1 MSVFRVRAP
10 VFRVRAPI
18 LGILFAALVT
28 VAGTGAA
35 HASFSYL
42 SPGITC
48 SPVVRDKAYVDNL
61 LSLGLADPG
70 RNYFT
75 PGVGGPG
82 SSCAGGDDR
91 GYRNS
96 YAINHDINV
105 VTSGFLGFI
114 DILTPLLGLNHRDIA
129 IAAGE
134 VVEAVSDAVGAVW
147 DFTSDLFRTVF
158 TNIREY
164 DLSLPPLELSF
175 VEFDQGFFDFRSFD
189 GFLSSPGGGDLTRP
203 RHVDDG
209 DDDGGEFTPT
219 PDP

>member
-1 MSVFRVRAP
+1 MSVFRVK
-10 VFRVRAPI
+10 API
-18 LGILFAALVT
+18 VGALFAALVT
-28 VAGTGAA
+28 VAGTDAA
-35 HASFSYL
+35 HASFTYL

-48 SPVVRDKAYVDNL
+48 SPVVRDEAYVDNL

-75 PGVGGPG
+75 PGFGGGDG
-82 SSCAGGDDR
+82 SSCAGGNDQ
-91 GYRNS
+91 GFRNS

-105 VTSGFLGFI
+105 VTSGWLGFL

-134 VVEAVSDAVGAVW
+134 VVEAVGNVVEAVW

-158 TNIREY
+158 TNVREY

-175 VEFDQGFFDFRSFD
+175 VEFDQGFFDFGSFD
-189 GFLSSPGGGDLTRP
+189 AFLTSPGGGDLTRP